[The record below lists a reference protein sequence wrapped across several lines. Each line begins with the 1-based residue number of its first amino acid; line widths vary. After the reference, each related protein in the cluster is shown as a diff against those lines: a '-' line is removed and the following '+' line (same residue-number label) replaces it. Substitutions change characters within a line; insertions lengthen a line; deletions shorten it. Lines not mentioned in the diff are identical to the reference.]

1 MIIQILG
8 AFFAVIS
15 FAILIEIPKKLVVFA
30 GLTGMVGWFVF
41 LLAQNC
47 YKSIVA
53 VAFISSM
60 IIALLSHIFARML
73 KAPVSVFF
81 VAGILPSV
89 PGGSI
94 YRSVYYLIYNE
105 TKRAN
110 FYFIETLQIASA
122 IALAIF
128 ITDSFFKVLPKK
140 IKK

>member
-1 MIIQILG
+1 MIIQTLG

-30 GLTGMVGWFVF
+30 GLTGMVGCFVF
-41 LLAQNC
+41 LLAQNY

-60 IIALLSHIFARML
+60 VISLLSHIFARML
-73 KAPVSVFF
+73 KSPVSVFF

-105 TKRAN
+105 TERAN
-110 FYFIETLQIASA
+110 FYFIETLQIAGA